1 MTDYQ
6 KRIGLIGLS
15 GMLAVLLLCKFCLSV
30 GEASALDFSNTVLV
44 GQIEELEGSRAT
56 LQLGRLRVQTPPAKP
71 DDDDKPG
78 ESEPPVKPGN
88 GEETPD
94 KPDEKTDGSERVMQL
109 QNQGRAQATT
119 IPQTM
124 ENPSTSVLL
133 LSNDTEAK
141 GDEAGADKPNELYSF
156 ESDEDSL
163 TLDLAGVEIKVEEPL
178 KTRSGSLAELAVGD
192 VLEIEIGEQGM
203 LLLVTVKNVAAQNAL
218 GQVEQGTAANLLTED
233 EVVRSE
239 TYTSKGDDENAL
251 RVSGASV
258 SLEDVQVHKQ
268 GGASSNTENG
278 DFYGMNAA
286 LLATDGALLTIS
298 KAEIS
303 SDAPNGN
310 GVFSYG
316 EGTVI
321 SINKSSIETLGDNS
335 GGLQTT
341 GGSTMNA
348 VDVQVST
355 AGSSSAAIRS
365 DRGGGTVNVIG
376 GSYRSSGLNSPAV
389 YSTADITVMNAE
401 LTAENSEALVI
412 EGKNAIKLLDCQV
425 SGQMSSTQGA
435 SSDESVHNVMIYQS
449 MSGDAEIGTSEF
461 SAQGGRITSQNGD
474 MFYVTNTHCLMTL
487 DGVELIDESESG
499 GLLLRVCG
507 NSGRRG
513 WGVAGANGGQ
523 VELLAKHQHLAG
535 DVQVDSVSTLS
546 LQLTEGSVLTGAIN
560 IVENAAGGEAVPD
573 NVSVSIADGCA
584 WNLTGDCT
592 ISSLE
597 NAGTINFNGH
607 TITLA
612 DGQVL
617 RG

>member
-88 GEETPD
+88 GEEPPA

-203 LLLVTVKNVAAQNAL
+203 LLLVTVKNVAAQDAL

-341 GGSTMNA
+341 GGATMNA

-435 SSDESVHNVMIYQS
+435 SSDENVHNVMIYQS

-513 WGVAGANGGQ
+513 WGVARANGGQ

-573 NVSVSIADGCA
+573 NVSVSIAEGCA

>member
-88 GEETPD
+88 GEEPPA

-341 GGSTMNA
+341 GGATMNA

-435 SSDESVHNVMIYQS
+435 SSDENVHNVMIYQS
-449 MSGDAEIGTSEF
+449 MSGDAEIGTSDF

-573 NVSVSIADGCA
+573 NVSVSIAEGCA

>member
-56 LQLGRLRVQTPPAKP
+56 LQLGRLRVQTSPAKP

-88 GEETPD
+88 GEEPPA

-203 LLLVTVKNVAAQNAL
+203 LLLVTVKNVAAQDAL

-341 GGSTMNA
+341 GGATMNA

-435 SSDESVHNVMIYQS
+435 SSDENVHNVMIYQS

-573 NVSVSIADGCA
+573 NVSVSIAEGCA

>member
-88 GEETPD
+88 GEEPPA

-203 LLLVTVKNVAAQNAL
+203 LLLVTVKNVAAQDAL

-341 GGSTMNA
+341 GGATMNA

-435 SSDESVHNVMIYQS
+435 SYDENVHNVMIYQS

-573 NVSVSIADGCA
+573 NVSVSIAEGCA

>member
-88 GEETPD
+88 GEEPPA

-341 GGSTMNA
+341 GGATMNA

-435 SSDESVHNVMIYQS
+435 SSDENVHNVMIYQS

-535 DVQVDSVSTLS
+535 DVHVDSVSTLS

-573 NVSVSIADGCA
+573 NVSVSIAEGCA

>member
-88 GEETPD
+88 GEEPPA

-203 LLLVTVKNVAAQNAL
+203 LLLVTVKNVAAQDAL

-341 GGSTMNA
+341 GGATMNA

-435 SSDESVHNVMIYQS
+435 SSDENVHNVMIYQS

-535 DVQVDSVSTLS
+535 DVHVDSVSTLS

-573 NVSVSIADGCA
+573 NVSVSIAEGCA

>member
-88 GEETPD
+88 GEEPPA

-239 TYTSKGDDENAL
+239 TYTSKGGDENAL

-258 SLEDVQVHKQ
+258 SLEDVQVHKI

-341 GGSTMNA
+341 GGATMNA

-435 SSDESVHNVMIYQS
+435 SSDENVHNVMIYQS

-573 NVSVSIADGCA
+573 NVSVSIAEGCA

>member
-56 LQLGRLRVQTPPAKP
+56 LQLGRLRVQTPPA
-71 DDDDKPG
+71 
-78 ESEPPVKPGN
+78 
-88 GEETPD
+88 

-341 GGSTMNA
+341 GGATMNA

-435 SSDESVHNVMIYQS
+435 SSDENVHNVMIYQS

-573 NVSVSIADGCA
+573 NVSVSIAEGCA

>member
-88 GEETPD
+88 GEEPPA

-203 LLLVTVKNVAAQNAL
+203 LLLVTVKNVAAQDAL

-341 GGSTMNA
+341 GGATMNA

-435 SSDESVHNVMIYQS
+435 SSDENVHNVMIYQS

-499 GLLLRVCG
+499 GVLLRVCG

-573 NVSVSIADGCA
+573 NVSVSIAEGCA

>member
-88 GEETPD
+88 GEEPPA

-341 GGSTMNA
+341 GGATMNA

-435 SSDESVHNVMIYQS
+435 SSDENVHNVMIYQS

-461 SAQGGRITSQNGD
+461 SALGGRITSQIGYI
-474 MFYVTNTHCLMTL
+474 FYVTNTHCLMTL

-573 NVSVSIADGCA
+573 NVSVSIAEGCA